1 MKRSLLPLLAALALP
16 TAVNANSHVNDS
28 LNAADM
34 NFKVGN
40 KDMACTMVSMAILV
54 ANSPEIYGTTS
65 SSLKR
70 EVKEYADRCDLR
82 F

>member
-1 MKRSLLPLLAALALP
+1 MKRLLLPLLAALALP

-40 KDMACTMVSMAILV
+40 KDLACTMVSMAILV

-65 SSLKR
+65 SSLKG
-70 EVKEYADRCDLR
+70 EVKEYADRCGLR

>member
-1 MKRSLLPLLAALALP
+1 MVKLLIPLLTSLALP
-16 TAVNANSHVNDS
+16 TAVNANPHVNDS

-34 NFKVGN
+34 NFNVGN
-40 KDMACTMVSMAILV
+40 KDLACTMVSMAILV
-54 ANSPEIYGTTS
+54 ANSPAIYGTTS

-70 EVKEYADRCDLR
+70 EVKNYANRCDLR

>member
-1 MKRSLLPLLAALALP
+1 VKRFLIPLLAALALP
-16 TAVNANSHVNDS
+16 TAVNANTQVKDG
-28 LNAADM
+28 LNIADM
-34 NFKVGN
+34 NFNVGN
-40 KDMACTMVSMAILV
+40 EQMACTMVSMAILA

-70 EVKEYADRCDLR
+70 EVKKYADRCDLR